1 LTGLIVDW
9 ELQVEVP
16 VQEQMMS
23 QQVAEMK
30 MGWWLQDVLVDEQT
44 WEQHEYWALLLEIQK
59 GLHEKCWK
67 VRRMYFQK
75 YPVVQ
80 VRHLMEN

>member
-30 MGWWLQDVLVDEQT
+30 MGWWPQDVLVGEQT
-44 WEQHEYWALLLEIQK
+44 WEQHEYWALLLEI
-59 GLHEKCWK
+59 
-67 VRRMYFQK
+67 RRACMRN
-75 YPVVQ
+75 PG
-80 VRHLMEN
+80 R

>member
-9 ELQVEVP
+9 QLQVEVP

-23 QQVAEMK
+23 QQIAEMK
-30 MGWWLQDVLVDEQT
+30 MGWWLQDVLVDEQM
-44 WEQHEYWALLLEIQK
+44 WEQHEYWELLLEIQK